1 MWVDNDDGTIFASA
15 RYWNSADDLG
25 LYLDLVHE
33 LVHVNQQRA
42 GRNLFDRSY
51 KYVARPTEL
60 EAYRTVVA
68 EARRLEMTEK
78 DISEFLYVEWLEPA
92 DHEELCRA
100 VGVRYHPRPRETSN
114 A

>member
-1 MWVDNDDGTIFASA
+1 
-15 RYWNSADDLG
+15 
-25 LYLDLVHE
+25 
-33 LVHVNQQRA
+33 
-42 GRNLFDRSY
+42 
-51 KYVARPTEL
+51 
-60 EAYRTVVA
+60 
-68 EARRLEMTEK
+68 MTEK